1 MGVFVLICLAVEA
14 LIMLF
19 HDSNFATASII
30 VMAIQWLAAL
40 GLKAGDSESAAKL
53 GGAGGLAAIIIC
65 LLSLCS
71 RDRGAFLLICA
82 INFVASLFWGCVD
95 SSESVGEGSTQPQGN
110 EIWEVK
116 RVRRIGRSRGK
127 H

>member
-19 HDSNFATASII
+19 HDSNFATAAII
-30 VMAIQWLAAL
+30 VMAIQWLAAV
-40 GLKAGDSESAAKL
+40 GFKAGDSEGAAKL

-65 LLSLCS
+65 LLSLRS
-71 RDRGAFLLICA
+71 RDTGAFLLLCA
-82 INFVASLFWGCVD
+82 INFIASLVWGCVD
-95 SSESVGEGSTQPQGN
+95 SNEYEGGGSPQPQGN

-116 RVRRIGRSRGK
+116 KVRRIGRSGGK

>member
-19 HDSNFATASII
+19 HDGNFATAAII
-30 VMAIQWLAAL
+30 VMAIQWIAAL
-40 GLKAGDSESAAKL
+40 GFKAGDSEGAAKF
-53 GGAGGLAAIIIC
+53 GGVAGLAAIIVC
-65 LLSLCS
+65 LMSLRS
-71 RDRGAFLLICA
+71 RDTGAFLLLCA
-82 INFVASLFWGCVD
+82 INFIASLVWGCDD
-95 SSESVGEGSTQPQGN
+95 SSESVGGGSTQPQGN

-116 RVRRIGRSRGK
+116 KVRRIGRSRGK